1 MAEDPVFCEFCGK
14 PLQAGSLF
22 CEFCGRA
29 VKDDNTANNSAPIYP
44 MTDFPSAPLYQK
56 TELSSVTPLDRE
68 NSCSSTRTP
77 GGGGK
82 LNSYA
87 LWSFILSIIN
97 LGSFPIGMLVLW
109 PCCLSGLI
117 LFIMSLIFAI
127 KGRSDIALS
136 EGKERG
142 AGFALWGIILSI
154 LPVFLTIIFYALMTL
169 GYYILNNL

>member
-1 MAEDPVFCEFCGK
+1 MNQNSCRHCGK
-14 PLQAGSLF
+14 SIKDDSLF
-22 CEFCGRA
+22 CEFCGRP
-29 VKDDNTANNSAPIYP
+29 VSNENTANNSAPLYP
-44 MTDFPSAPLYQK
+44 K
-56 TELSSVTPLDRE
+56 TELSSAPIYPKTELPSVTPLNRK
-68 NSCSSTRTP
+68 NFYSSSQAP

-154 LPVFLTIIFYALMTL
+154 LPVFLTIIFYALMAL
-169 GYYILNNL
+169 GYYTYKVCQ